1 MFEVNRVSTTKP
13 IFTNRR
19 LLLDNAQVIYI
30 SLEGFC
36 QCLRNRT
43 FSGCQNNEPD
53 HSLLVSQG
61 ISNLLPDP
69 NTLLFFFFLFKDLQ
83 SMIEPC
89 YKKLINLT
97 CLGSV
102 LKDLWQWFILSL
114 ETYSQTFHINW
125 LVVIFLGFIPQFS
138 KITPFMYWLQSV
150 SFDQRITLPLL
161 IFYSGV
167 WINLFLQVL
176 SWLVSRVRVIQCRH

>member
-1 MFEVNRVSTTKP
+1 MPEEPDFLWMSEQRAWS
-13 IFTNRR
+13 FSSR
-19 LLLDNAQVIYI
+19 
-30 SLEGFC
+30 
-36 QCLRNRT
+36 
-43 FSGCQNNEPD
+43 FSG
-53 HSLLVSQG
+53 HLKVAAWSKYSA
-61 ISNLLPDP
+61 
-69 NTLLFFFFLFKDLQ
+69 FFFFLFKDLQ